1 VFGGMFFQSVAFASF
16 TTDESPLVY
25 LFVNKNALPTTYYL
39 PTPPNA
45 GPNAFVQAT
54 SEFEFSTANGLTLD
68 TAVNGLPTFP
78 ALISGE
84 INSAG

>member
-1 VFGGMFFQSVAFASF
+1 MFFQSVALASF
-16 TTDESPLVY
+16 ATNESPSVY

-54 SEFEFSTANGLTLD
+54 SDYA
-68 TAVNGLPTFP
+68 
-78 ALISGE
+78 
-84 INSAG
+84 

>member
-1 VFGGMFFQSVAFASF
+1 MFFQSVALASF
-16 TTDESPLVY
+16 ATDESPSVY

-54 SEFEFSTANGLTLD
+54 SDYA
-68 TAVNGLPTFP
+68 
-78 ALISGE
+78 
-84 INSAG
+84 

>member
-1 VFGGMFFQSVAFASF
+1 MFFQSVAFASF
-16 TTDESPLVY
+16 TTNESPLVY